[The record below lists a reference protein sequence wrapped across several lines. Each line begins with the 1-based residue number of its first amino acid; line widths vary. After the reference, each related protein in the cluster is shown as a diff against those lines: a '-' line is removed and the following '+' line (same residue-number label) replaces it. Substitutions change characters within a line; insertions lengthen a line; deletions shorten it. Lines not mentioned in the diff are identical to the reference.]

1 MFEGGTTTM
10 KRHLAIGS
18 LLVFGLLAVT
28 ASADEKKARRYEV
41 ATTRSSVPAGAATIR
56 VHAPLDVVRGVV
68 VDFGRYA
75 ETIKKFDKSK
85 VIGRHGDKT
94 DVYLQAPILKGA
106 SHIWAV
112 VRFEAPKPLPGGN
125 GEVIVGRMLKG
136 NVKRLDATW
145 TLAKADEQNT
155 NLDLEILIEPDTMI
169 PVPDSIVLDESK
181 YAAAKGV
188 EGVLGRS
195 ESLSGDANRRTAAN

>member
-1 MFEGGTTTM
+1 M

-18 LLVFGLLAVT
+18 LVLFGLLAAN

-41 ATTRSSVPAGAATIR
+41 QTPRSEVPAGAATIR
-56 VHAPLDVVRGVV
+56 VHAPFDVVHGVV
-68 VDFGRYA
+68 MDFGRYA
-75 ETIKKFDKSK
+75 ETIKKFDKAK
-85 VIGRHGDKT
+85 VIGHHGDKT

-106 SHIWAV
+106 AKIWAI
-112 VRFEAPKPLPGGN
+112 VRFEAPKPAPNGN
-125 GEVIVGRMLKG
+125 GEIIIGRMLKG

-145 TLAKADEQNT
+145 SVVKVDEQNT
-155 NLDLEILIEPDTMI
+155 NLDLEILI
-169 PVPDSIVLDESK
+169 VPDSVIPIPNSLVLDESK

-195 ESLSGDANRRTAAN
+195 EALSGEANRRTAAN